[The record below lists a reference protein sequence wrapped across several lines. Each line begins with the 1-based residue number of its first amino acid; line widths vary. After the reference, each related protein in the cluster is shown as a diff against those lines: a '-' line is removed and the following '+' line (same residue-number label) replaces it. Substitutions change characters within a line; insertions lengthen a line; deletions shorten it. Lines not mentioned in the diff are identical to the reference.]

1 MTTRSVT
8 LWGVSDPKT
17 CLKCGKLDSFFYLQS
32 RDTHLTKANLR
43 TSHGKTA
50 GGVGGLLGALQIPG
64 YLLNAVNIFGTHW
77 QTTQWPFRLPASAT
91 ETMSIHKR
99 VIKHGVPPKWMKWD
113 HWEWVYGNWFFQH
126 PDSWTDNDITEGVF
140 SCIWPSTL
148 GTLPLRKWICQF
160 LTKWY
165 WNQTVSYI
173 PIFFGN

>member
-99 VIKHGVPPKWMKWD
+99 VIKHGVPPKNGTI
-113 HWEWVYGNWFFQH
+113 ENEYTG
-126 PDSWTDNDITEGVF
+126 IGF
-140 SCIWPSTL
+140 SSIL
-148 GTLPLRKWICQF
+148 IVG
-160 LTKWY
+160 LTMTSQKGFS
-165 WNQTVSYI
+165 VA
-173 PIFFGN
+173 FGPPHLAPCH